1 VSKQKWELTAL
12 TSLEFFVTNPE
23 FKSEFG
29 HQYFADR
36 CGVTRMTLSRN
47 KKYMKRFNE
56 VKEILKGVKLAS
68 STNTNSRI
76 TSYKEKVEDQKVTIA
91 EKNKELEALKLRL
104 NDCYQMLED
113 QGIDPQFV
121 VRPRLKKHKEA

>member
-121 VRPRLKKHKEA
+121 VRPRLKKHMEA